1 MGVLFTKRC
10 VLCDTLLPAAGTG
23 KSMLCSACAAEL
35 RQTYRC
41 RHMPYVAG
49 ADDAAAALY
58 YTGKVRD
65 AMQRFKF
72 QHKQHYADWFAAQ
85 MLPLLAERLD
95 TWQPDL
101 ITFMPIGWLRGR
113 ERGYNQAELLARAV
127 AEPLGLPC
135 RATLRK
141 RAFTPKQSEQ
151 KDAAARQ
158 KNAERAFLPLT
169 NAEVRGQAIV
179 LVDDI
184 VTTGATA
191 AAAVRLLR
199 EMGAAR
205 VYVLAA
211 ARTLSKSNKPS

>member
-10 VLCDTLLPAAGTG
+10 VLCGEMLPAAGTG
-23 KSMLCSACAAEL
+23 KAMLCPDCAAEV
-35 RQTYRC
+35 RQRYRC
-41 RHMPYVAG
+41 TEAIRIPG
-49 ADDAAAALY
+49 AADAAAALY
-58 YTGKVRD
+58 YTGKVKN

-95 TWQPDL
+95 AWQPAL
-101 ITFMPIGWLRGR
+101 VTFMPIGFLRMH
-113 ERGYNQAELLARAV
+113 ERGYNQAELLAKAV

-135 RATLRK
+135 QATLRK
-141 RAFTPKQSEQ
+141 RAFTPKQSTQ

-158 KNAERAFLPLT
+158 KNAERALLPRES
-169 NAEVRGQAIV
+169 AEVHGKSVV

-184 VTTGATA
+184 ITTGATA
-191 AAAVRLLR
+191 AAAVKLLR
-199 EMGAAR
+199 EMGAEK

-211 ARTLSKSNKPS
+211 AHTGQKR

>member
-1 MGVLFTKRC
+1 MGILFTKRC
-10 VLCDTLLPAAGTG
+10 VLCGAMLPATGTG
-23 KSMLCSACAAEL
+23 KAMLCPACAGEV

-41 RHMPYVAG
+41 SDAVHITG
-49 ADDAAAALY
+49 AADAAAALY
-58 YTGKVRD
+58 YTGKVRN

-72 QHKQHYADWFAAQ
+72 QYKQHYAVWFAAQ
-85 MLPLLAERLD
+85 MMPLLTERLD

-113 ERGYNQAELLARAV
+113 ERGYNQAELLAKAV

-141 RAFTPKQSEQ
+141 RAFTPKQSTQ

-158 KNAERAFLPLT
+158 KNAGRALLPRE
-169 NAEVRGQAIV
+169 NAEVRGKSVV

-184 VTTGATA
+184 ITTGATA
-191 AAAVRLLR
+191 AAAVKLLR
-199 EMGAAR
+199 EMGAAK

-211 ARTLSKSNKPS
+211 AHTSDK

>member
-1 MGVLFTKRC
+1 MGVLFAKRC
-10 VLCDTLLPAAGTG
+10 VLCGELLPAAGTG
-23 KSMLCSACAAEL
+23 KAMLCSACASEV
-35 RQTYRC
+35 RQRYRC
-41 RHMPYVAG
+41 TQTPHVTG

-85 MLPLLAERLD
+85 MLPLLTERLD
-95 TWQPDL
+95 IWQPDL

-113 ERGYNQAELLARAV
+113 ERGYNQAELLAKAV

-158 KNAERAFLPLT
+158 KNAERALMPLA
-169 NAEVRGQAIV
+169 NAEVRGKSLV

-191 AAAVRLLR
+191 ASAVRLLR
-199 EMGAAR
+199 KMGAVK

-211 ARTLSKSNKPS
+211 ARTLGK

>member
-1 MGVLFTKRC
+1 MGILFSKRC
-10 VLCDTLLPAAGTG
+10 VLCGELLPAAGTG
-23 KSMLCSACAAEL
+23 KAMLCPDCTAEV
-35 RQTYRC
+35 RQRYRC
-41 RHMPYVAG
+41 TQSPHVAG

-95 TWQPDL
+95 TWQPNL
-101 ITFMPIGWLRGR
+101 VTFMPIGWLRGR
-113 ERGYNQAELLARAV
+113 ERGYNQAELLARAMSK
-127 AEPLGLPC
+127 PLGLPC

-151 KDAAARQ
+151 KNADARQ
-158 KNAERAFLPLT
+158 KNAERALLPLA
-169 NAEVRGQAIV
+169 NAEICGQSVV

-191 AAAVRLLR
+191 AAAVKLLR
-199 EMGAAR
+199 KMGAEK

-211 ARTLSKSNKPS
+211 ARTELQR

>member
-10 VLCDTLLPAAGTG
+10 VLCGELLPAAGTG
-23 KSMLCSACAAEL
+23 KSMLCSACAAEV
-35 RQTYRC
+35 RQRYRC
-41 RHMPYVAG
+41 TQVLHVTD

-65 AMQRFKF
+65 AMHRFKF

-85 MLPLLAERLD
+85 MLPLLTERLD
-95 TWQPDL
+95 VWQPDL
-101 ITFMPIGWLRGR
+101 VTFMPIGWLRGR
-113 ERGYNQAELLARAV
+113 ERGYNQAELLAKAV

-151 KDAAARQ
+151 KDTAARQ
-158 KNAERAFLPLT
+158 KNAERALLPLANT
-169 NAEVRGQAIV
+169 EVSGQSVV

-191 AAAVRLLR
+191 AAAVSLLR
-199 EMGAAR
+199 EMGAVK

-211 ARTLSKSNKPS
+211 ARTEQKR

>member
-1 MGVLFTKRC
+1 MGVLYTKRC
-10 VLCDTLLPAAGTG
+10 VLCRELLPAAGTG
-23 KSMLCSACAAEL
+23 KAMLCSACAAEV
-35 RQTYRC
+35 RQRYRC
-41 RHMPYVAG
+41 TQAPHVTG

-85 MLPLLAERLD
+85 MLPLLAEQMD

-101 ITFMPIGWLRGR
+101 VTFMPIGWLRGR
-113 ERGYNQAELLARAV
+113 ERGYNQAELLAKAV
-127 AEPLGLPC
+127 AGPLGLPC

-158 KNAERAFLPLT
+158 KNAERAFLPLA
-169 NAEVRGQAIV
+169 NAEVRGQSVV

-191 AAAVRLLR
+191 AAAVRLLH
-199 EMGAAR
+199 EMGAAK

-211 ARTLSKSNKPS
+211 AYTGQKR

>member
-1 MGVLFTKRC
+1 MGILFTKRC
-10 VLCDTLLPAAGTG
+10 ILCGKLLPAAGTG
-23 KSMLCSACAAEL
+23 KAMLCPDCAAEV
-35 RQTYRC
+35 RQIYRC
-41 RHMPYVAG
+41 TEIIHIPG
-49 ADDAAAALY
+49 ADESLAPLLY
-58 YTGKVRD
+58 KGKVRH
-65 AMQRFKF
+65 AVQRYKFKH
-72 QHKQHYADWFAAQ
+72 QQHYADWFAAQ

-95 TWQPDL
+95 IWQPDL

-127 AEPLGLPC
+127 AEPLSLPC

-151 KDAAARQ
+151 KDATARQ

-199 EMGAAR
+199 EMGAAK
-205 VYVLAA
+205 VCVLAA
-211 ARTLSKSNKPS
+211 ARTEQKR

>member
-10 VLCDTLLPAAGTG
+10 VLCGTLLPAAGTG
-23 KSMLCSACAAEL
+23 KTMLCSACATEV

-41 RHMPYVAG
+41 RQMPHVAG

-58 YTGKVRD
+58 YTGNVRD
-65 AMQRFKF
+65 AMHRFKF
-72 QHKQHYADWFAAQ
+72 QHKQYYADWFAAQ
-85 MLPLLAERLD
+85 MLPLLTERLD
-95 TWQPDL
+95 AWQPDL

-113 ERGYNQAELLARAV
+113 ERGYNQAELLAKAV

-158 KNAERAFLPLT
+158 KNAERALLPLA
-169 NAEVRGQAIV
+169 NAEVCGQSVV

-199 EMGAAR
+199 EMGAEK

-211 ARTLSKSNKPS
+211 ARTLGK

>member
-1 MGVLFTKRC
+1 MGILFTKRC
-10 VLCDTLLPAAGTG
+10 MLCGELLPAAGTG
-23 KSMLCSACAAEL
+23 KAMLCPDCAAEV
-35 RQTYRC
+35 RQRYRC
-41 RHMPYVAG
+41 TQTPHVAG

-72 QHKQHYADWFAAQ
+72 QHKQHYADWFVAQ

-95 TWQPDL
+95 TWHPDL
-101 ITFMPIGWLRGR
+101 ITFMPIGWMRGR
-113 ERGYNQAELLARAV
+113 ERGYNQAELLAKAV
-127 AEPLGLPC
+127 AESFGLPC

-151 KDAAARQ
+151 QDAAARQ
-158 KNAERAFLPLT
+158 KNAERALLPLA
-169 NAEVRGQAIV
+169 NAEIRGQSVV

-191 AAAVRLLR
+191 AAAVKLLH
-199 EMGAAR
+199 EMGAAK
-205 VYVLAA
+205 VCILAA
-211 ARTLSKSNKPS
+211 AYTLRK

>member
-1 MGVLFTKRC
+1 MGVLFNKRC
-10 VLCDTLLPAAGTG
+10 VLCGELLPAAGTG
-23 KSMLCSACAAEL
+23 KAMLCSACASEV
-35 RQTYRC
+35 RQRYRC
-41 RHMPYVAG
+41 TQTPHVTG

-85 MLPLLAERLD
+85 MLPLLTERLD

-113 ERGYNQAELLARAV
+113 ERGYNQAELLAKAV

-158 KNAERAFLPLT
+158 KNAERALLPLA
-169 NAEVRGQAIV
+169 NAEVRGKSLV

-191 AAAVRLLR
+191 ASAVRLLR
-199 EMGAAR
+199 EMGAVK

-211 ARTLSKSNKPS
+211 ARTLGK

>member
-1 MGVLFTKRC
+1 MGILFTKHC
-10 VLCDTLLPAAGTG
+10 VLCSEMLPAAGTG
-23 KSMLCSACAAEL
+23 KAMLCPLCAAEV
-35 RQTYRC
+35 RQRYRC
-41 RHMPYVAG
+41 TEAIHIT
-49 ADDAAAALY
+49 DATDTMAALY
-58 YTGKVRD
+58 YTGKVKQ

-85 MLPLLAERLD
+85 MLPLLTERLD

-101 ITFMPIGWLRGR
+101 VTFMPIGWLRRR
-113 ERGYNQAELLARAV
+113 ERGYNQAELLAKAV

-141 RAFTPKQSEQ
+141 RAFTPKQSAQ

-158 KNAERAFLPLT
+158 QNAERALLPREG
-169 NAEVRGQAIV
+169 AETRGKSVV

-191 AAAVRLLR
+191 AAAVKLLR
-199 EMGAAR
+199 EMGAAKIF
-205 VYVLAA
+205 VLAA
-211 ARTLSKSNKPS
+211 AYTPGK